1 MKKIGLFLT
10 FLFSALLLS
19 AQDIIVK
26 NSGETIKAYNLE
38 ASGTSVFFQL
48 SAEPDAPLQKL
59 PKTEILVVRKAD
71 GTKLDFVAPAPQP
84 AAQQQQTATAQNKP
98 VKLTLDMLSE
108 EEKAENERLI
118 KQYNEPVLFQVT
130 KDDYAS
136 FAMSSFNPKYNSIM
150 SNKDISISLV
160 TGFMTEASRRAPST
174 FHEVDICKGF
184 SWYTDLGEAVCIS
197 ITNKTDQ
204 TIYVDLGNS
213 MLVAQGRS
221 VPFYVPQTTTTSNTS
236 VGGGSV
242 NLGALTGSSLLG
254 GFSVGGSNA
263 SSTVNTVFSQRVI
276 AIGPYG
282 TVQTP
287 AVIAWGTPTETRELV
302 PGMAWGQIYT
312 NGFGN
317 YCHLRLYIPK
327 NSLRCGQVINFNEEN
342 APLNISAYVTYSYT
356 EDCAQEKTLPIHY
369 YLKNLIGW
377 DVNKFKGKYFIE
389 FVKFP
394 GMPVRFS
401 ILDPKKFSPAPATFP
416 LP

>member
-1 MKKIGLFLT
+1 MKKISLFLT
-10 FLFSALLLS
+10 FLFSVLLLS

-71 GTKLDFVAPAPQP
+71 GTKLDFDAPAPQP
-84 AAQQQQTATAQNKP
+84 TAQQQQTATAQNKP

-108 EEKAENERLI
+108 EERTENERLI
-118 KQYNEPVLFQVT
+118 KQYNEPVLFTVT
-130 KDDYAS
+130 KQDYAS
-136 FAMSSFNPKYNSIM
+136 FAMSSFSPKYNSIM
-150 SNKDISISLV
+150 SNRDISISLV
-160 TGFMTEASRRAPST
+160 TGYMTEASRKAPSE

-184 SWYTDLGEAVCIS
+184 SWYTDLGEIVCLS

-263 SSTVNTVFSQRVI
+263 SSTVNTVYSQRVI

-287 AVIAWGTPTETRELV
+287 PVSAWGTTTEERELV
-302 PGMAWGQIYT
+302 PGMAWKEIYSS
-312 NGFGN
+312 GYGN
-317 YCHLRLYIPK
+317 YRHLRLYMPK
-327 NSLRCGQVINFNEEN
+327 KSFRCGQVINFNEEN
-342 APLNISAYVTYSYT
+342 APLNISAYVSYSYT
-356 EDCAQEKTLPIHY
+356 EDCAQEKTLSIHY

-377 DVNKFKGKYFIE
+377 DVNKFQGKYLVEFI
-389 FVKFP
+389 KFP
-394 GMPVRFS
+394 GMPVHFS
-401 ILDPKKFSPAPATFP
+401 ILDPKKESSDTATFP

>member
-1 MKKIGLFLT
+1 MKKISLFLT
-10 FLFSALLLS
+10 FLFSVLLLS

-38 ASGTSVFFQL
+38 VSGTSVFFQL

-59 PKTEILVVRKAD
+59 PKTEILVVRKSD
-71 GTKLDFVAPAPQP
+71 GTKLDFDAPAPQP

-108 EEKAENERLI
+108 EERTENERLI
-118 KQYNEPVLFQVT
+118 KQYNEPVLFTVKKQ
-130 KDDYAS
+130 DYAS
-136 FAMSSFNPKYNSIM
+136 FATSSFSPKYNSIM
-150 SNKDISISLV
+150 TNKDISISLV
-160 TGFMTEASRRAPST
+160 SGYMTAASHKAPSE
-174 FHEVDICKGF
+174 FHEVDVCKGF
-184 SWYTDLGEAVCIS
+184 RWWQDLGEIVCLS

-221 VPFYVPQTTTTSNTS
+221 VPLYVPQTTTTSNTS

-263 SSTVNTVFSQRVI
+263 SSTVNTVYSQRVI

-287 AVIAWGTPTETRELV
+287 PVSAWGTTTEERELV
-302 PGMAWGQIYT
+302 PGMVWKEIVSRI
-312 NGFGN
+312 GN
-317 YCHLRLYIPK
+317 NRHLRLYIPK
-327 NSLRCGQVINFNEEN
+327 KSFRCGQVINFNEEN
-342 APLNISAYVTYSYT
+342 APLNISAYVSYSYT
-356 EDCAQEKTLPIHY
+356 EDCAQEKTLSIHY
-369 YLKNLIGW
+369 YLKNLIGG
-377 DVNKFKGKYFIE
+377 DFNANYKNFIE
-389 FVKFP
+389 FIKFP
-394 GMPVRFS
+394 GMPVHFS
-401 ILDPKKFSPAPATFP
+401 ILDPKKESSDTATFP

>member
-1 MKKIGLFLT
+1 MKKISLFLT
-10 FLFSALLLS
+10 FLFSVLLLS

-71 GTKLDFVAPAPQP
+71 GTKLDFDAPAPQP

-108 EEKAENERLI
+108 EERTENERLI
-118 KQYNEPVLFQVT
+118 KQYNEPVLFKVT
-130 KDDYAS
+130 RQDYAS
-136 FAMSSFNPKYNSIM
+136 FAVSSFSPKYNSIM
-150 SNKDISISLV
+150 SNKDISISLISGNE
-160 TGFMTEASRRAPST
+160 TAASRNAPSE
-174 FHEVDICKGF
+174 FHKVDICKGF
-184 SWYTDLGEAVCIS
+184 RWWQDLGELVCLS

-221 VPFYVPQTTTTSNTS
+221 VPLYVPQTTTTSNTS

-263 SSTVNTVFSQRVI
+263 SSTVNTVYSQRVI

-287 AVIAWGTPTETRELV
+287 PVSAWGATTEERELV
-302 PGMAWGQIYT
+302 PGMVWKEIVSRI
-312 NGFGN
+312 GN
-317 YCHLRLYIPK
+317 NRHLRLYIPK
-327 NSLRCGQVINFNEEN
+327 KSFRCGQVINFNEEN
-342 APLNISAYVTYSYT
+342 APLNISAYVSYSYT
-356 EDCAQEKTLPIHY
+356 EDCAQEKTLSIHY
-369 YLKNLIGW
+369 YLKNLIGG
-377 DVNKFKGKYFIE
+377 DFNANYKNFIE
-389 FVKFP
+389 FIKFP
-394 GMPVRFS
+394 GMPVHFS
-401 ILDPKKFSPAPATFP
+401 ILDPKKESSDTATFP

>member
-1 MKKIGLFLT
+1 MKKISLFLT
-10 FLFSALLLS
+10 FLFSVLLLS

-48 SAEPDAPLQKL
+48 SAEPGAPLQKL

-71 GTKLDFVAPAPQP
+71 GTKLDFDAPAPQP

-108 EEKAENERLI
+108 EERTENERLI
-118 KQYNEPVLFQVT
+118 KQYNEPVLFKVT
-130 KDDYAS
+130 RQDYAS
-136 FAMSSFNPKYNSIM
+136 FAVSSFSPKYNSIM
-150 SNKDISISLV
+150 SNKDISISLISGNE
-160 TGFMTEASRRAPST
+160 TAASRNAPSE
-174 FHEVDICKGF
+174 FHKVDICKGF
-184 SWYTDLGEAVCIS
+184 RWWQDLGELVSLS

-221 VPFYVPQTTTTSNTS
+221 VPLYVPQTTTKSNTS

-263 SSTVNTVFSQRVI
+263 SSTVNTVYSQRVI

-287 AVIAWGTPTETRELV
+287 PVSAWGATTEERELV
-302 PGMAWGQIYT
+302 PGMAWKEIVCRI
-312 NGFGN
+312 GN
-317 YCHLRLYIPK
+317 NRHLRLYMPK
-327 NSLRCGQVINFNEEN
+327 KSFRCGQVINFNEEN
-342 APLNISAYVTYSYT
+342 APLNISAYVSYSYT
-356 EDCAQEKTLPIHY
+356 EDCAQEKTLSIHY
-369 YLKNLIGW
+369 YLKNLIGG
-377 DVNKFKGKYFIE
+377 DFNKANYKNFIE
-389 FVKFP
+389 FIKFP
-394 GMPVRFS
+394 GMPVHFS
-401 ILDPKKFSPAPATFP
+401 ILDPKKGSSDTATFP